1 LATKSSD
8 QDVEATV
15 AGSCVGRIALVTG
28 ASRGIGK
35 GTAIRLAAE
44 GADVAVLARSLDAV
58 QLGWS
63 MGQTVAEI
71 EGLGRRALAIEA
83 DLGDP
88 SVDRGAVIDQ
98 VEAELGPLDILV
110 NNAAAGGYKYFADW
124 DDSELRRMQ
133 EVNVWAPWQ
142 FTRRVLQGM
151 RERKRGWVLNISS
164 AAAEIPAGPPFS
176 SSMVARRGTAY
187 GSTKAMLNRFTA
199 SLAVELHGTGIAVNA
214 LSPQAATATEGVLA
228 SIETGR
234 IKSEQTEPLETMVEA
249 ALALCTGDPDTL
261 TGQIAYSLDLL
272 RVLGRV
278 TYDLYGIEPVE
289 GWGPEDLPERIKIQE
304 AARR

>member
-1 LATKSSD
+1 MA
-8 QDVEATV
+8 A
-15 AGSCVGRIALVTG
+15 SCEGRIALVTG

-44 GADVAVLARSLDAV
+44 GADVAVLARSTGAV
-58 QLGWS
+58 NLGWS

-71 EGLGRRALAIEA
+71 ERLGRRALAIEL

-88 SVDRGAVIDQ
+88 SGDRDGVIDQ
-98 VEAELGPLDILV
+98 VEAELGGIDILV

-124 DDSELRRMQ
+124 DDDELRRMQ

-142 FTRRVLQGM
+142 LTRRALGGM
-151 RERKRGWVLNISS
+151 RQRRRGWVLNISS

-187 GSTKAMLNRFTA
+187 GSTKAMLNRFTV
-199 SLAVELHGTGIAVNA
+199 SLAVELHGSGIAINA

-234 IKSEQTEPLETMVEA
+234 IKPEQTEPLETMVEA
-249 ALALCTGDPDTL
+249 ALALCTADPETL
-261 TGQIAYSLDLL
+261 TGRIAYSLDLL
-272 RVLGRV
+272 HEIGRI
-278 TYDLYGIEPVE
+278 TYDLYGEKPIE
-289 GWGPEDLPERIKIQE
+289 GWRPEDLPARIKIQE

>member
-1 LATKSSD
+1 MAD
-8 QDVEATV
+8 
-15 AGSCVGRIALVTG
+15 SCVGRIALVTG

-44 GADVAVLARSLDAV
+44 GADVAVAARSLDAV
-58 QLGWS
+58 HLGWS
-63 MGQTVAEI
+63 MAKTVAEI
-71 EGLGRRALAIEA
+71 ERLGRRALAIEV

-88 SVDRGAVIDQ
+88 SVDRDAVIDQ

-124 DDSELRRMQ
+124 DDAELRRMQ

-142 FTRRVLQGM
+142 FARRAVRGM
-151 RERKRGWVLNISS
+151 RERGRGWILNISS
-164 AAAEIPAGPPFS
+164 AAAEIPVGPPFS

-199 SLAVELHGTGIAVNA
+199 SLAVELYGTGVAVNA

-234 IKSEQTEPLETMVEA
+234 IKTEQTEPLETMVEA
-249 ALALCTGDPDTL
+249 ALALCTADPETL
-261 TGQIAYSLDLL
+261 TGRIAYSLDLL
-272 RVLGRV
+272 HDLGRV
-278 TYDLYGIEPVE
+278 TYDLHGLEPIE
-289 GWGPEDLPERIKIQE
+289 GWRPEDLPARIKIQE

>member
-1 LATKSSD
+1 MAD
-8 QDVEATV
+8 
-15 AGSCVGRIALVTG
+15 SCEGRIALVTG

-44 GADVAVLARSLDAV
+44 GADVAVLARSTGAV
-58 QLGWS
+58 NLGWS
-63 MGQTVAEI
+63 MSQTVAEI
-71 EGLGRRALAIEA
+71 ERLGRRALPIEL

-88 SVDRGAVIDQ
+88 AGDRDGVIDQ
-98 VEAELGPLDILV
+98 VEAELGPIDILV
-110 NNAAAGGYKYFADW
+110 NNAAAGGYKYFSDW
-124 DDSELRRMQ
+124 DDDELRRMQ

-142 FTRRVLQGM
+142 LTRRALGGM
-151 RERKRGWVLNISS
+151 RQRGRGWVLNISS

-199 SLAVELHGTGIAVNA
+199 SLAVELHGSGIAVNA

-234 IKSEQTEPLETMVEA
+234 IKPEQTEPLETMVEA
-249 ALALCTGDPDTL
+249 ALALCTVDPETI
-261 TGQIAYSLDLL
+261 TGRIAYSLDLL
-272 RVLGRV
+272 HELGRI
-278 TYDLYGIEPVE
+278 TYDLYGEKPIE
-289 GWGPEDLPERIKIQE
+289 GWRPEDLPARIKIQE
-304 AARR
+304 GARR

>member
-1 LATKSSD
+1 MM
-8 QDVEATV
+8 
-15 AGSCVGRIALVTG
+15 AGSCAGRIALVTG

-44 GADVAVLARSLDAV
+44 GADVAVLARSTAAV

-63 MGQTVAEI
+63 MGQTVTEI
-71 EGLGRRALAIEA
+71 ERLGRRALAIEL

-88 SVDRGAVIDQ
+88 SVDRDDVIDQ
-98 VEAELGPLDILV
+98 VEAVLGPLDILV

-124 DDSELRRMQ
+124 DDAELRHMQ

-142 FTRRVLQGM
+142 LTRRALRGM
-151 RERKRGWVLNISS
+151 RQRGRGWVLNISS
-164 AAAEIPAGPPFS
+164 AAAELPVGPPFS
-176 SSMVARRGTAY
+176 SGMVARRGTAY
-187 GSTKAMLNRFTA
+187 GSTKAMLNRFTG
-199 SLAVELHGTGIAVNA
+199 SLAVELHGSGISVNA

-234 IKSEQTEPLETMVEA
+234 IKAEQTEPLETMVEA
-249 ALALCTGDPDTL
+249 ALALCTGDPETL
-261 TGQIAYSLDLL
+261 TGRIAYSLDLL
-272 RVLGRV
+272 RDLGRV
-278 TYDLYGIEPVE
+278 TYDLYGVKPIE
-289 GWGPEDLPERIKIQE
+289 GWGPEELPARIKIQE